1 MGNLGASNF
10 KLVYRDMYGAP
21 ALVPGEQLQ
30 HRLDV
35 RVAFKVPDR
44 ATIKLGS
51 LAIHVHAFYVEEL
64 RHFLDQISD
73 ALKDFALFVTTDNL
87 AKCDQIHRLLDKAN
101 LATKDIHVLCTQG
114 CGRNVI
120 PLLLDVYPSLLQYEV
135 ALHLHTKRSRHFAH
149 GKEWAE
155 DLLDC
160 LVGSVNQASLIRRA
174 FACHPL
180 LGLVMPRTSPAVRD
194 FAGWGGNLEIAQ
206 LIGKEILPNGKIS
219 IDCPLVYPA
228 GMMFWFRPRALQKLH
243 LACKHLNS
251 IPLEPL
257 DDDGTPLHALER
269 LVAHSCEA
277 EGYKW
282 ALCSLEDEAT
292 QLRGCSPYDLSV
304 LEPNPE
310 AYLQATAWLARDMR
324 NKERDYLLLSD
335 ELRGKVQIIAQK
347 DLQIAASEALI
358 WLQNQW
364 VVKLTYF
371 WVRKSKAL
379 LRKGL
384 SWAK

>member
-1 MGNLGASNF
+1 
-10 KLVYRDMYGAP
+10 
-21 ALVPGEQLQ
+21 
-30 HRLDV
+30 
-35 RVAFKVPDR
+35 
-44 ATIKLGS
+44 
-51 LAIHVHAFYVEEL
+51 
-64 RHFLDQISD
+64 
-73 ALKDFALFVTTDNL
+73 
-87 AKCDQIHRLLDKAN
+87 
-101 LATKDIHVLCTQG
+101 
-114 CGRNVI
+114 
-120 PLLLDVYPSLLQYEV
+120 
-135 ALHLHTKRSRHFAH
+135 
-149 GKEWAE
+149 
-155 DLLDC
+155 
-160 LVGSVNQASLIRRA
+160 
-174 FACHPL
+174 
-180 LGLVMPRTSPAVRD
+180 
-194 FAGWGGNLEIAQ
+194 
-206 LIGKEILPNGKIS
+206 
-219 IDCPLVYPA
+219 
-228 GMMFWFRPRALQKLH
+228 MMFWFRPRALQKLH

-364 VVKLTYF
+364 FVKLTYF
-371 WVRKSKAL
+371 WVRRSKAL